1 MKIILIKIMDK
12 DKRVKLDKICHLST
26 KLVQKNQEIMEEL
39 KGNNI
44 RQFLIILKPPWIMQ
58 L

>member
-39 KGNNI
+39 KVNNI
-44 RQFLIILKPPWIMQ
+44 RQSLIILKLP
-58 L
+58 